1 MVRRPFGRT
10 RVVRAARARVAALA
24 AASLV
29 SASLMSACASTGPSR
44 AGSLGAGSTAAHP
57 ATQAATEAT
66 EPAHAATEVTEA
78 PQAATE
84 VTEAPH
90 AAPEATEAARAAAE
104 DFPPDAAFSSAT
116 VYVARRRWHIDVGFS
131 AEDVRG
137 PLVGVLGQFPGARYA
152 FFGFGDRHYLLSKDH
167 EASALL
173 AALWPGP
180 GLILLTAIEGKPS
193 QAFGAEEVI
202 ELQLTPDE
210 SRAIQAFIWH
220 SLSRQP
226 GEAVAPYAPGP
237 YPGSTYFAALPRYS
251 GLHTCITWAAEALRA
266 GGLPV
271 RTRLTLVAGQ
281 LWRQILKLRAA
292 SAITRA
298 LPGNGSRAVASIAGR
313 RVAVLA
319 DHGRA
324 AALRDHDSRL
334 GRRGRAAAADATGQQ
349 SRREYCA

>member
-1 MVRRPFGRT
+1 MVRRVLGRT
-10 RVVRAARARVAALA
+10 GVVRAAQARVVTLA

-44 AGSLGAGSTAAHP
+44 TGSLGAGSTAAHP
-57 ATQAATEAT
+57 ATQAATETT
-66 EPAHAATEVTEA
+66 EVAHAATE
-78 PQAATE
+78 
-84 VTEAPH
+84 
-90 AAPEATEAARAAAE
+90 
-104 DFPPDAAFSSAT
+104 DFPPGAAFSSTT
-116 VYVARRRWHIDVGFS
+116 VYVARRRWHIDVGFA

-180 GLILLTAIEGKPS
+180 GLILVTALEGKPS

-220 SLSRQP
+220 ALSRQP

-237 YPGSTYFAALPRYS
+237 YPGSTYFAAVPRYS
-251 GLHTCITWAAEALRA
+251 GFHTCITWATEALRA

-281 LWRQILKLRAA
+281 LWRQILKLRARSS
-292 SAITRA
+292 SAATRA
-298 LPGNGSRAVASIAGR
+298 LPGNGSRAIASIAGR
-313 RVAVLA
+313 RIAVLA

-324 AALRDHDSRL
+324 AALRDYDGRL
-334 GRRGRAAAADATGQQ
+334 GRRGRAAAADAAGQQ